1 MGYPNVIK
9 MTKQIGSKIIFEAS
23 HMEQLT
29 GSVKGTLFDVAAKLC
44 DDSQHKVVESELH
57 FRSFDLEDL
66 S

>member
-1 MGYPNVIK
+1 
-9 MTKQIGSKIIFEAS
+9 
-23 HMEQLT
+23 MEQLT
-29 GSVKGTLFDVAAKLC
+29 GSDKGTLFDVAAKLC